1 MQARCPNCGYEAVT
15 EKPIR
20 FTGTFR
26 YGLKSKPGSPREA
39 VKDYEEIATI
49 DTIKQRW
56 KEGDSLRAIARW
68 LNGIGIPSKKRIGLA
83 SPIGKAYLA
92 PRRTSLVSHCLAT

>member
-1 MQARCPNCGYEAVT
+1 MQTRCPNCGFEATT

-26 YGLKSKPGSPREA
+26 YGFKPKPGSPREA

-68 LNGIGIPSKKRIGLA
+68 LNGIGIPSKKGAVWHHHMVKRILHREGL
-83 SPIGKAYLA
+83 L
-92 PRRTSLVSHCLAT
+92 

>member
-1 MQARCPNCGYEAVT
+1 MNKKDPHIYYHDRP
-15 EKPIR
+15 
-20 FTGTFR
+20 
-26 YGLKSKPGSPREA
+26 YGLRPDPSDRLKS